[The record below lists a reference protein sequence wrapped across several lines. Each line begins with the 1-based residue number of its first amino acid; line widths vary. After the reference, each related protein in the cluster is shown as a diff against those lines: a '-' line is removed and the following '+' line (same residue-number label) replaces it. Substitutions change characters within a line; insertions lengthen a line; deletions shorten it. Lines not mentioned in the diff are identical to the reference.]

1 MKRSLERKAKRVGL
15 VRGLWFGCVGLAFIL
30 MFTAL
35 ARAQTFSEI
44 LTGAKELPSL
54 VSWYARSGQWRA
66 DVRNY
71 LAQAEFVLV
80 PNSEAGARLEFD
92 DDDDEDLIA
101 GK

>member
-1 MKRSLERKAKRVGL
+1 MKKSLARKAKRVGL

-35 ARAQTFSEI
+35 ARAQAFSEI
-44 LTGAKELPSL
+44 LTGARELPAL
-54 VSWYARSGQWRA
+54 VSWYAQSGQWRV

-71 LAQAEFVLV
+71 LTQAEFVLV

-92 DDDDEDLIA
+92 DDDEDLIA
-101 GK
+101 EK